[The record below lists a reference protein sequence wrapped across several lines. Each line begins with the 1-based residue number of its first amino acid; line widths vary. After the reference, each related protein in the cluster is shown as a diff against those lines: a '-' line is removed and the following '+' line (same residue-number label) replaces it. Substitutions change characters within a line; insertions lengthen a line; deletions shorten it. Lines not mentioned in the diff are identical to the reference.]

1 MMKVLW
7 CDGIFWGA
15 ICADVNCWPCSG
27 GGGGGSLITRII
39 DDGSARVHQP
49 DGSFHVG
56 QVTVQRCRW
65 ASAASFISTAADK
78 LFHLWPT
85 LMFFFFFFSAGGRIF
100 AAAPLPR
107 PNSASPSARR
117 WDVSLPL
124 SIPSYPFGLTLPS
137 VSRLSLQLSRLLT
150 KCVCVCLRCV
160 GGQASKGLAVLS
172 GRCSRWA
179 WPFFDDTRVDSDLI
193 SKRASLISPGFLC
206 QSLRLKKNNTK
217 LNTEMNPDHQ
227 CSQKITTAWL
237 EHDQYN
243 WNRLEK

>member
-85 LMFFFFFFSAGGRIF
+85 LMFFFFFFLLVEESLLLLPSPAPTL
-100 AAAPLPR
+100 PLPL
-107 PNSASPSARR
+107 PAAGMCLSLSPSRR
-117 WDVSLPL
+117 TLLVWLCPL
-124 SIPSYPFGLTLPS
+124 LA
-137 VSRLSLQLSRLLT
+137 
-150 KCVCVCLRCV
+150 VCLSSCLVFWQNVCAFVWGVWAGRRARDWLCCR
-160 GGQASKGLAVLS
+160 AVAHA
-172 GRCSRWA
+172 GRDR
-179 WPFFDDTRVDSDLI
+179 FLMTRVLTPTS
-193 SKRASLISPGFLC
+193 
-206 QSLRLKKNNTK
+206 
-217 LNTEMNPDHQ
+217 
-227 CSQKITTAWL
+227 
-237 EHDQYN
+237 
-243 WNRLEK
+243 